1 MLDLKLAFD
10 KKGALGLVSKLERT
24 IQTNRAEALA
34 EINQTILRRIRRRFT
49 TKVDG
54 DGKAWR
60 PWSKQTRRERLKR
73 GTAALGILLETG
85 RLRGG
90 WRYTWT
96 SLAPAFTTTP
106 PTPTSTNKAWSESL
120 AVVSWERMVAYRQVT
135 LRLLC
140 KSLNPTLPKQSFY
153 KEINVFRSNEQHY
166 KHP

>member
-1 MLDLKLAFD
+1 MLSMKLAFD
-10 KKGALGLVSKLERT
+10 KKGALGLVSKMERT

-90 WRYTWT
+90 WRSNLNKFSSRIYNN
-96 SLAPAFTTTP
+96 TP
-106 PTPTSTNKAWSESL
+106 YAYIHEQGVERIPRRGVMGADGGLSASDAKVALQIAKSYFAKAK
-120 AVVSWERMVAYRQVT
+120 
-135 LRLLC
+135 LL
-140 KSLNPTLPKQSFY
+140 
-153 KEINVFRSNEQHY
+153 
-166 KHP
+166 